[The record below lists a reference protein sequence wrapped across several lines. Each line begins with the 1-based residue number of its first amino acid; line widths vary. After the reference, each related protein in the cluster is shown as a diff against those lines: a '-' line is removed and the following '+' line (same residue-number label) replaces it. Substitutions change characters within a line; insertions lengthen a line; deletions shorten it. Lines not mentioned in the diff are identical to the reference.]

1 MNPIDEYLST
11 KTAAFGGQ
19 SVLPGMGRF
28 ARNQAVQSV
37 VSGAGAAAG
46 GLAVMGLATAAQ
58 KALQS
63 IRKKRQFEDMMQVN
77 PDLAEQQAEDPMKF
91 NAHYNSFRRLN
102 PEFAADPIL
111 AGTILRK
118 MNANPETAGSVL
130 AESFKGRKD
139 MGGPSLGY
147 SGDAGGFKTN
157 ISF

>member
-1 MNPIDEYLST
+1 MNPLEEYLST
-11 KTAAFGGQ
+11 KTADMKQG
-19 SVLPGMGRF
+19 VLPGFRKFVKNPTME
-28 ARNQAVQSV
+28 NV
-37 VSGAGAAAG
+37 GAGMAQAAG
-46 GLAVMGLATAAQ
+46 GLAVMGMATAAQ
-58 KALQS
+58 KAMQS

-139 MGGPSLGY
+139 MGGSSLGY
-147 SGDAGGFKTN
+147 SGDMGGFKTN
-157 ISF
+157 VSF

>member
-11 KTAAFGGQ
+11 KTADFKQG
-19 SVLPGMGRF
+19 VLPGLGKF
-28 ARNQAVQSV
+28 VRNPTVENLGIGAMQAV
-37 VSGAGAAAG
+37 G
-46 GLAVMGLATAAQ
+46 GLAVMQVAGAAQ

-63 IRKKRQFEDMMQVN
+63 IRKKRQFEEMMEVN
-77 PDLAEQQAEDPMKF
+77 PDLHEQRESDPMKF

-102 PEFAADPIL
+102 PEFASDPIL

-139 MGGPSLGY
+139 MGGPSFGY
-147 SGDAGGFKTN
+147 SGDVGGFKTN
-157 ISF
+157 VSF